1 MFLHAQSI
9 MKDWLCLPFKNANDN
24 VHIAN
29 DETGNLFS
37 LIQFDFFFFF
47 LNLPLRCTESV
58 SITNIQKQP

>member
-9 MKDWLCLPFKNANDN
+9 TKDWLCLPFKNANDN

-47 LNLPLRCTESV
+47 KSALTV
-58 SITNIQKQP
+58 Y

>member
-9 MKDWLCLPFKNANDN
+9 MKDWLCLPLKNANDN

-47 LNLPLRCTESV
+47 FKSALTV
-58 SITNIQKQP
+58 Y